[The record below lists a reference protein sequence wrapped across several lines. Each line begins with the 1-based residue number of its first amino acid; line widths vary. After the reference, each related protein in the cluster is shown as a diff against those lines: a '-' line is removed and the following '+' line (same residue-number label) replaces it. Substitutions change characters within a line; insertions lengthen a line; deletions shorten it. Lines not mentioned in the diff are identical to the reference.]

1 MFGFISAAEQAIR
14 ERVKVEALEEAN
26 NRVAANVDYV
36 AMMCDVDLDTEE
48 ITDELNPGDHF
59 YLDDGKEYV
68 FEGTSDSGDILAA
81 EYSNEEGESN
91 E

>member
-36 AMMCDVDLDTEE
+36 AMMCDVDLDTETE
-48 ITDELNPGDHF
+48 
-59 YLDDGKEYV
+59 DDNE
-68 FEGTSDSGDILAA
+68 E
-81 EYSNEEGESN
+81 EEGESN